1 MVVYN
6 LSCDN
11 AHRFEGWFSSPEEFA
26 AQAENGRLSCPVCG
40 SASVARRPSA
50 PYVNTGAHDS
60 EPESRHD
67 VVNADAMETMRR
79 KLIEQLIR
87 STEDVGRRFPEE
99 ARRIHY
105 KEAPSRSIRGQASH
119 GEVDELREEGIEV
132 YSIAG
137 LPVPP
142 DQVH

>member
-6 LSCDN
+6 LSCDS

-26 AQAENGRLSCPVCG
+26 TQAESGRLSCPICG
-40 SASVARRPSA
+40 SASVARLPSA
-50 PYVNTGAHDS
+50 PYVNTGGQAA
-60 EPESRHD
+60 EPQPQHD

-79 KLIEQLIR
+79 KFLEHLIR
-87 STEDVGRRFPEE
+87 NTEDVGKRFPEE

-105 KEAPSRSIRGQASH
+105 KEAPPRSIRGQASH
-119 GEVDELREEGIEV
+119 GEVDKLRDEGIDV

-142 DQVH
+142 DPVH